1 MGDTDLDQ
9 VKGDILIVDDA
20 LPSLR
25 TLSTMLTE
33 QGYQVR
39 GVTNGPMALIA
50 VEAKSP
56 DLILLDVRMPEMDG
70 YEVCQRLKENVA
82 TSRVPVIFLSASDE
96 LVDKVSGFAVGGVDY
111 ISRPFQLEEVLAR
124 IGTHLTLGKLQKQ
137 LEAQNEQLR
146 HEIGE
151 RQQTEAELSRYRD
164 RLEELV
170 QERTAELASANQ
182 HLQALSARL
191 AETEEAER
199 QRLARELHDRIGQD
213 LAILDLNLNII
224 RAQVPEDAGETFA
237 PRLDASIELVG
248 EVAASVR
255 NVMADLGAP
264 MLDEHGLVAAL
275 RWYGSQCQARAGLDV
290 VVQGED
296 GSARPPKVVE
306 VALFRVAQEALTN
319 VIKHA
324 QVSQALVSL
333 ESDPDVWRLTIAD
346 DGQGFDQADQTAHQ
360 EQRSWGLTTMAERA
374 RAVGG
379 QCRVESQPG
388 AGTRV
393 IIEVRKRHEISA
405 ASRLARPER

>member
-1 MGDTDLDQ
+1 MGNTDLDQ

-33 QGYQVR
+33 QEYEVR

-50 VEAKSP
+50 VEAKLP

-124 IGTHLTLGKLQKQ
+124 IEAHLTLGKLRKQ

-151 RQQTEAELSRYRD
+151 RQQTEVELSRYRD

-182 HLQALSARL
+182 RLQALSARL

-199 QRLARELHDRIGQD
+199 QRLARELHDRIGQN
-213 LAILDLNLNII
+213 LAILDLNLNIV
-224 RAQVPEDAGETFA
+224 RAQVPEA

-264 MLDEHGLVAAL
+264 MLDEHGLVTAL
-275 RWYGSQCQARAGLDV
+275 RWYGSQCQARAGLNV

-296 GSARPPKVVE
+296 GSARPPRVVE

-333 ESDPDVWRLTIAD
+333 ESDPDIWRLTIAD
-346 DGQGFDQADQTAHQ
+346 DGQGFDPADRAAHD

-374 RAVGG
+374 MAVGG
-379 QCRVESQPG
+379 QCHVESQPG

-393 IIEVRKRHEISA
+393 IVEVRKRHEIPA
-405 ASRLARPER
+405 ASRLPRPKR